1 MHSHQTAGLA
11 DAATFDDLLQYGANL
26 LLGQGR
32 AEQRRALAFG
42 KSRLAGSA
50 TEHPTPMVRPMAAA
64 HREVFASAFPIVG
77 ALGILAAK
85 PRQIVHDRPSM
96 T

>member
-1 MHSHQTAGLA
+1 VFGGKSRAFVVDRAGVVARQPTVAGHRVRMHSHQTAGLA

-42 KSRLAGSA
+42 KSRLAG
-50 TEHPTPMVRPMAAA
+50 RI
-64 HREVFASAFPIVG
+64 R
-77 ALGILAAK
+77 
-85 PRQIVHDRPSM
+85 R
-96 T
+96 